1 MSNPIVTKLTSHTYD
16 PSKLNVFSGPNSLID
31 YFNPDKN
38 APLPLV
44 ELPPKLNPYHADGV
58 RIYAKMLTALPA
70 TNVKSLPALSLLE
83 NGGVISLDST
93 ADERACQ
100 PIHTVTESSSGSTVT
115 SMAMIA
121 RQHGVSKVRAWMSN
135 KVSPTKSSLM
145 RFFGLELALFGGPS
159 QSPPADPM
167 GGIAKAAAQGREQG
181 VYNPNQYEN
190 TANPAAHERWT
201 GKQLL
206 EQLPEIN
213 VFAGGMGTGG
223 TITGTAKRLKQDGN
237 GVHVIGV
244 CVARGDKIPGPRP
257 RELLEP
263 VDFPW
268 KSLVDDV
275 EDVAS
280 RESYTLSM
288 QLCRYGIVCGPS
300 SGFSLQGLFQVLER
314 RKRQGTLQKLRQ
326 QNDGKPIQA
335 VFLCCDLPFQYVDE
349 YFTKCDSKE
358 FLPIVNEHLFK
369 VDQYAYST
377 SWILDVASAQTMLV
391 YPRFPTSDVGHSGRV
406 DLASPSELGSDPSES
421 GSDTSAPASPGLL
434 RPAIL
439 DLRSRTDFASGHLA
453 HARNVPISS
462 LRSDDPSPYQD
473 AVLLA
478 TQFTELNKRFVQ
490 VPKVQH
496 TCPGNGVAELNRL
509 SVEEML
515 SCLKS
520 SGREVLVVDYT
531 GETARL
537 AVSVLRHAGVKA
549 YSVIAGWQGLV
560 EAGVQMVKSQA

>member
-1 MSNPIVTKLTSHTYD
+1 MSSPSPPRSAHTYD
-16 PSKLNVFSGPNSLID
+16 PAQMNVFKGANSLVD

-44 ELPPKLNPYHADGV
+44 ELPPALNPFYDDGV

-83 NGGVISLDST
+83 SGGVISLDST
-93 ADERACQ
+93 PEQRAAQ
-100 PIHTVTESSSGSTVT
+100 TIHTVTESSSGSTVT

-159 QSPPADPM
+159 QSPPQDPM
-167 GGIAKAAAQGREQG
+167 GGIAKAAAQGSQPG
-181 VYNPNQYEN
+181 VFNPNQYEN
-190 TANPAAHERWT
+190 PANPAAHERWT

-206 EQLPEIN
+206 QQLPDIN

-223 TITGTAKRLKQDGN
+223 TITGTATRLKQEQPHM
-237 GVHVIGV
+237 HVIGV
-244 CVARGDKIPGPRP
+244 CVARGDKVPGPRP

-268 KSLVDDV
+268 KPLVDSV
-275 EDVAS
+275 EDVGS

-314 RKRQGTLQKLRQ
+314 RKKQGTLSQLRQ
-326 QNDGKPIQA
+326 QNDGQPVQA

-349 YFTKCDSKE
+349 YFDKCDAQL
-358 FLPIVNEHLFK
+358 FPPIVNEHLFG
-369 VDQYAYST
+369 VDQYKYST

-391 YPRFPTSDVGHSGRV
+391 YPRFSCERV
-406 DLASPSELGSDPSES
+406 ELPLASELASEPSES
-421 GSDTSAPASPGLL
+421 DSDASSAPATPGLL
-434 RPAIL
+434 RPAII
-439 DLRSRTDFASGHLA
+439 DLRSRADFAAGHLA
-453 HARNVPISS
+453 HARNIPLAS
-462 LRSDDPSPYQD
+462 LNADDPSPYED

-478 TQFTELNKRFVQ
+478 TQFTELNKRFVEQ
-490 VPKVQH
+490 PDVAHQ
-496 TCPGNGVAELNRL
+496 CPGNGVAELNQL
-509 SVEEML
+509 ALPEML
-515 SCLKS
+515 ACLKKS
-520 SGREVLVVDYT
+520 QREALVVDYT
-531 GETARL
+531 GETGRL

-549 YSVIAGWQGLV
+549 YSVVKGW
-560 EAGVQMVKSQA
+560 EALSAAPGVQVVKPKV

>member
-1 MSNPIVTKLTSHTYD
+1 M
-16 PSKLNVFSGPNSLID
+16 NVFSGANSLID

-44 ELPPKLNPYHADGV
+44 ELPPQLNPYYDDGV

-83 NGGVISLDST
+83 SGGVISLDST
-93 ADERACQ
+93 PEQRAAQ

-159 QSPPADPM
+159 QSPPQDPM
-167 GGIAKAAAQGREQG
+167 GGIAKAASQGAQPG
-181 VYNPNQYEN
+181 VFNPNQYEN
-190 TANPAAHERWT
+190 PANPAAHERWT

-206 EQLPEIN
+206 QQLPDIN

-223 TITGTAKRLKQDGN
+223 TITGTATRLKQDQPDM
-237 GVHVIGV
+237 HIIGV

-268 KSLVDDV
+268 KPLVDSV
-275 EDVAS
+275 EDVVS
-280 RESYTLSM
+280 KDSYTLSM

-314 RKRQGTLQKLRQ
+314 RKRQGTLAALRQ

-349 YFTKCDSKE
+349 YFTKCDADM
-358 FLPIVNEHLFK
+358 FPPIVNEHLFK

-391 YPRFPTSDVGHSGRV
+391 YPRFAAQAAATQP
-406 DLASPSELGSDPSES
+406 LPSPSDFSSDPSES
-421 GSDTSAPASPGLL
+421 DSDTSTPASPGLL
-434 RPAIL
+434 RPAII
-439 DLRSRTDFASGHLA
+439 DLRSRAEFAAGHLA
-453 HARNVPISS
+453 HARNIPLSS
-462 LRSDDPSPYQD
+462 LNADDPSPYQD

-478 TQFTELNKRFVQ
+478 TQFTELNKRFVEQ
-490 VPKVQH
+490 PRVEHQ
-496 TCPGNGVAELNRL
+496 CPGNGVAELNQL
-509 SVEEML
+509 ELAEML
-515 SCLKS
+515 ECLRRS
-520 SGREVLVVDYT
+520 EREVLVVDYD

-549 YSVIAGWQGLV
+549 YSVVGGWGALK
-560 EAGVQMVKSQA
+560 GIGGIVKG

>member
-1 MSNPIVTKLTSHTYD
+1 MPATYD
-16 PSKLNVFSGPNSLID
+16 PSTRNVFAGPNSLVD

-44 ELPPKLNPYHADGV
+44 ELPPQLNPYYDDGV

-83 NGGVISLDST
+83 SGGVISLDST
-93 ADERACQ
+93 PEERAAQ
-100 PIHTVTESSSGSTVT
+100 TTHTVTESSSGSTVT
-115 SMAMIA
+115 SMSMIA
-121 RQHGVSKVRAWMSN
+121 RQHGVKKVRAWMSN

-159 QSPPADPM
+159 QSPPQDPM
-167 GGIAKAAAQGREQG
+167 GGIAKAAAQGSQPG
-181 VYNPNQYEN
+181 SYNPNQYEN
-190 TANPAAHERWT
+190 PANPAAHERWT

-206 EQLPEIN
+206 EQMPDIN

-223 TITGTAKRLKQDGN
+223 TITGTAKRLKQSQPKC
-237 GVHVIGV
+237 HVVGV
-244 CVARGDKIPGPRP
+244 CVARGDKVPGPRP

-268 KSLVDDV
+268 KALVDDV

-314 RKRQGTLQKLRQ
+314 RKRAGTLQALRQ
-326 QNDGKPIQA
+326 QDDGEPVKA

-349 YFTKCDSKE
+349 YFSKCDAAL
-358 FLPIVNEHLFK
+358 FPPIVNEHLFG

-391 YPRFPTSDVGHSGRV
+391 YPRFATNSAPLV
-406 DLASPSELGSDPSES
+406 DASELASDPSEE
-421 GSDTSAPASPGLL
+421 GSDASTPASPGLL

-439 DLRSRTDFASGHLA
+439 DLRARSDYEQGHLA
-453 HARNVPISS
+453 HARNVPLSS
-462 LRSDDPSPYQD
+462 LREQDVSPYAD

-478 TQFTELNKRFVQ
+478 TQATEIQKRFVDLPH
-490 VPKVQH
+490 VPHQ
-496 TCPGNGVAELNRL
+496 CPGNGVAELNSL
-509 SVEEML
+509 DLAEMMA
-515 SCLKS
+515 CLRKS
-520 SGREVLVVDYT
+520 DREVLVIDYK
-531 GETARL
+531 GDTAKL
-537 AVSVLRHAGVKA
+537 TVSALRHAGIKA
-549 YSVIAGWQGLV
+549 YSVATGWNGLLA
-560 EAGVQMVKSQA
+560 AGVPTTK